1 MSQIY
6 QRVALIGLGL
16 IASSMYW
23 SIKRSGVVGEV
34 VGYARSKKTRET
46 ARRIGLCDRVYDNAS
61 EAVETA
67 DLVVLCVPVGIMGD
81 VVAEIAPS

>member
-34 VGYARSKKTRET
+34 VGLMGLSLCL
-46 ARRIGLCDRVYDNAS
+46 RILWPAPNIRALKV
-61 EAVETA
+61 
-67 DLVVLCVPVGIMGD
+67 DLPVCLT
-81 VVAEIAPS
+81 IAGV

>member
-34 VGYARSKKTRET
+34 KLQIWWCFACPLALWAIWLPKLHLR
-46 ARRIGLCDRVYDNAS
+46 
-61 EAVETA
+61 
-67 DLVVLCVPVGIMGD
+67 
-81 VVAEIAPS
+81 